1 MTINKPKDKGNNR
14 VNSWKKLW
22 ATLALAW
29 ALLSTNPQ
37 EAKSQSIN
45 DTVANNTNK
54 PELFVSDTTNTDT
67 VKKNTI
73 SFTKW
78 FNALQTSLTNE
89 WNARI
94 RNYANFWLDI
104 KLWENEALQLWY
116 SWLNQFTQNLEWYFG
131 KHVPNIWLKWIPN
144 LKAIGIIKTDNDGV
158 IDSKYGLRYLVS
170 DQAGVDYWRID
181 VAGNKTWAS
190 ATFFLWK
197 NIGNKWTNIEV
208 LTDVQ
213 FDAENKKVLAPY
225 TELQLNQE
233 ISKGFNVFM
242 RWEIPWVKY
251 KDGTYLLWVSN
262 SF

>member
-1 MTINKPKDKGNNR
+1 MSIHTPWKNRNNR
-14 VNSWKKLW
+14 INNWKKLW

-29 ALLSTNPQ
+29 ALLSTTPQ
-37 EAKSQSIN
+37 EAKSQEF
-45 DTVANNTNK
+45 NNNGIQID
-54 PELFVSDTTNTDT
+54 EIGLAISDTTNTDT
-67 VKKNTI
+67 INKNTI
-73 SFTKW
+73 SFDKW
-78 FNALQTSLTNE
+78 FNALETSFTNQ
-89 WNARI
+89 WDARI
-94 RNYANFWLDI
+94 RNYANFWLDFR
-104 KLWENEALQLWY
+104 LWENEAIQLWY
-116 SWLNQFTQNLEWYFG
+116 SGVNEFTKNLEWYFG
-131 KHVPNIWLKWIPN
+131 RHVPNIWLKWAPN
-144 LKAIGIIKTDNDGV
+144 LKAIGIIKTNKDGI
-158 IDSKYGLRYLVS
+158 IDGKYGLRYLVS

-233 ISKGFNVFM
+233 ISKWFNVFM
-242 RWEIPWVKY
+242 RGEIPWVKY
-251 KDGTYLLWVSN
+251 KDGTYLFWVSK